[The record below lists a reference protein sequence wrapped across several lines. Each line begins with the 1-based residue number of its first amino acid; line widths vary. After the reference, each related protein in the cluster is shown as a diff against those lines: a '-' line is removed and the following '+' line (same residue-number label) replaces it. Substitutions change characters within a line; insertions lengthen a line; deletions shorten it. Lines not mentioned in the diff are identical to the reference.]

1 MKRVLLFLIAFAMLC
16 FAGIGVGDATEPIR
30 QGAKGEEIVRIQMR
44 LFDLGFYTYK
54 PTGSFQTVTRSAV
67 VAYQAASGI
76 MSDGSIGEETL
87 QTLFSRGAKR
97 VDFHA
102 EIPLTYT
109 AQGAITQKGNPVTW
123 DMLKGTLAPE
133 TPYHVR
139 NAATGEEIVLFYTG
153 GENHAE
159 MIPPRTYQENRQS
172 VDLLTKWLGSSD
184 SFYKCAVLFELDG
197 QWIAASMQWDGAEH
211 VCLYFKD
218 SRSHVQNLPDA
229 EHDANIKKVTF

>member
-1 MKRVLLFLIAFAMLC
+1 MKRLLLLLIACAMLG
-16 FAGIGVGDATEPIR
+16 FAGVGVGDATEPIR

-54 PTGSFQTVTRSAV
+54 PTGSFQTVTKSAV

-76 MSDGSIGEETL
+76 MSDGSIGDETL
-87 QTLFSRGAKR
+87 RTLFSRGAKR

-109 AQGAITQKGNPVTW
+109 AQGAITQRGNAIDWETVKSRMAA
-123 DMLKGTLAPE
+123 DTL
-133 TPYHVR
+133 YRVR
-139 NAATGEEIVLFYTG
+139 NASTGEDVLLLFSEG
-153 GENHAE
+153 GNHAE
-159 MIPPRTYQENRQS
+159 MTPPRTYNENRQCIE
-172 VDLLTKWLGSSD
+172 LLTKWLGSSN
-184 SFYKCAVLFELDG
+184 SFYKCAVLLELDG

-211 VCLYFKD
+211 VCLYVSG
-218 SRSHVQNLPDA
+218 SRSHVQNLSDV